1 MPRFSIRRKARVGPP
16 KPEPAKP
23 AEPVE
28 EEKVEEDRVFD
39 DSSEP
44 EGFAEAFAAHAALLE
59 TKEAEGT
66 PAPPSSPIATQ
77 VQAREPAPRHYQR

>member
-23 AEPVE
+23 AEPKE
-28 EEKVEEDRVFD
+28 EEKVEEDQVFD

-59 TKEAEGT
+59 TKEAERTPT
-66 PAPPSSPIATQ
+66 PAPAPIATQ
-77 VQAREPAPRHYQR
+77 VQAHEPTQFHPQR

>member
-23 AEPVE
+23 AEPKE
-28 EEKVEEDRVFD
+28 EEKVEEDQVFD

-44 EGFAEAFAAHAALLE
+44 EGFAEAFAAHAAQGGGAY
-59 TKEAEGT
+59 TG
-66 PAPPSSPIATQ
+66 PAVFARRDTSTSP
-77 VQAREPAPRHYQR
+77 